1 MEGLTILIVN
11 NKDSKPTFDRL
22 QKLCEKYAQSKFKVV
37 YAETNFAK

>member
-22 QKLCEKYAQSKFKVV
+22 QKLCEKQAQSKFKVV
-37 YAETNFAK
+37 YAETNFTK